1 MPVDLGPLPRGTQ
14 YVIREVSRARSMSP
28 THGGGPDTMIRRLGD
43 RSAIEVQVPAIASGG
58 CGPGLIVD
66 LLRARTQGATIDI
79 PEPKVP
85 SIDYGSPLVLG
96 ANQQGETLN
105 VDGLPPD
112 VVIPKGKWLSV
123 IASGRR
129 FAYLTTAAVTA
140 NGSGQAALAIWPM
153 IRRSPPDNA
162 VVELAAPK
170 LEGFVQ
176 DVVEREVRSIGA
188 ISVSFRI
195 TERE

>member
-1 MPVDLGPLPRGTQ
+1 MAVHLGTLPRGTQ
-14 YVIREVSRARSMSP
+14 YVLREVSRARSMSP

-58 CGPGLIVD
+58 CGPGLVVD
-66 LLRARTQGATIDI
+66 LLLARTEGAVIAI

-85 SIDYGSPLVLG
+85 PGDYGVPLVLG
-96 ANQQGETLN
+96 GNQQGEILS
-105 VDGLPPD
+105 VDGLTPG

-129 FAYLTTAAVTA
+129 FAYLTTAEVIA
-140 NGSGQAALAIWPM
+140 NGSGQAALPIWPM

-162 VVELAAPK
+162 VVELAEPK

>member
-1 MPVDLGPLPRGTQ
+1 
-14 YVIREVSRARSMSP
+14 
-28 THGGGPDTMIRRLGD
+28 
-43 RSAIEVQVPAIASGG
+43 
-58 CGPGLIVD
+58 
-66 LLRARTQGATIDI
+66 
-79 PEPKVP
+79 
-85 SIDYGSPLVLG
+85 
-96 ANQQGETLN
+96 
-105 VDGLPPD
+105 
-112 VVIPKGKWLSV
+112 
-123 IASGRR
+123 
-129 FAYLTTAAVTA
+129 
-140 NGSGQAALAIWPM
+140 M